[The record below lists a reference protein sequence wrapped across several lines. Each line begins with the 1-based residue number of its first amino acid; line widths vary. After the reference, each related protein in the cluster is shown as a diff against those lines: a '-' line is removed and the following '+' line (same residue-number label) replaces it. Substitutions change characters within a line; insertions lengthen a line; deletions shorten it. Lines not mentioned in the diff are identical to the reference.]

1 METKSVKYKIRLGLF
16 VVIGFALFVLA
27 IFWIGRQQNLFNPTF
42 TLRTKFND
50 VSGLQAGNNV
60 RFSGI
65 TVGTVDAIQIMSD
78 TSVLVLLKVQNDVRR
93 FIKQDAFVTIGSEGF
108 IGDKVL
114 VISQGTPDS
123 PPVTEG
129 FLMASQNPV
138 NMDAMLTSL
147 SSTAENAN
155 VITGELAEIMY
166 KLNNGEG
173 AIGRLLSDSSI
184 AVNMERTMKNIESGT
199 RGFSQNMEAAK
210 NSVLLRG
217 YFKKK
222 EKEAEEAKKERQ
234 RAENQNQKK
243 QSKKSNGLLKGI
255 FKNNSD
261 TVPSSDTTKTPKP

>member
-1 METKSVKYKIRLGLF
+1 METKSIKYKIRLGLF
-16 VVIGFALFVLA
+16 VLIGFALFVLA

-65 TVGTVDAIQIMSD
+65 TVGTVDAIEIMSD
-78 TSVLVLLKVQNDVRR
+78 TSVFVVLKVQNDVRR

-129 FLMASQNPV
+129 FMLASRNPV
-138 NMDAMLTSL
+138 NMDAMLASL
-147 SSTAENAN
+147 SATAENAN

-184 AVNMERTMKNIESGT
+184 AVDMERTMRNIESGT

-210 NSVLLRG
+210 NSILLRG

-222 EKEAEEAKKERQ
+222 EKEQEVLQQKADTE
-234 RAENQNQKK
+234 KK
-243 QSKKSNGLLKGI
+243 QRKQNNLFKGI
-255 FKNNSD
+255 FKNQKD
-261 TVPSSDTTKTPKP
+261 TVHVTDTVKTPKP